1 MCDGTDKRKWKGS
14 RFSGARDHF
23 DRMCDRLFLHEP
35 DRGRD
40 GILAIIFGNK
50 ARREAK
56 SGIATA
62 GFVCGIVGLSMCAL
76 LFVSCSCYMI
86 YVNRGISYYYW

>member
-1 MCDGTDKRKWKGS
+1 MEQTNGNGKAVASLVLGIISIVCVTGFFYTSLIGVVT
-14 RFSGARDHF
+14 
-23 DRMCDRLFLHEP
+23 
-35 DRGRD
+35 

-62 GFVCGIVGLSMCAL
+62 GFVCVSMCAL

>member
-1 MCDGTDKRKWKGS
+1 MEQTNGNGKAVASLVLGIISIVCVTGFFYTSLIGVVT
-14 RFSGARDHF
+14 
-23 DRMCDRLFLHEP
+23 
-35 DRGRD
+35 
-40 GILAIIFGNK
+40 GILAIVFGNK

-62 GFVCGIVGLSMCAL
+62 GFVCGIGGLSMCAL

>member
-1 MCDGTDKRKWKGS
+1 MEQINGNGKAVASLVLGIISIVCVTGFFYTSLIGVVT
-14 RFSGARDHF
+14 
-23 DRMCDRLFLHEP
+23 
-35 DRGRD
+35 

-62 GFVCGIVGLSMCAL
+62 GFVFGIVGLSMCAL